1 MTVYAVAV
9 DAQDNIYVAG
19 SGSAVGVP
27 GLSVGYDA
35 TPDGTDAFVA
45 KIDRNGSPV
54 WATYVGGTDRS
65 VQFGSAR
72 LVVFDIARAIAV
84 DASGQVYIA
93 GTTAAGNFPTAGAF
107 QASRL
112 GEIDGFVAKLSA
124 DGRRL
129 LYSSYLGANGES
141 MSADGISAGPAG
153 EVWINALSPQQRWLA
168 AHDLSGGTGRRMILK
183 LNPSGMPVW
192 STRVALQ
199 TAGGFAVDGA
209 GRAVLAGGHCTPM
222 RECRQVLLRLDPSG
236 GHLQFST
243 TFLNRNADLFRAS
256 VALLPGG
263 RAAFS
268 GVAFDPLPVRNA
280 WAEPPAC
287 PFGAGGCGEAFLA
300 IANDGGELETVSYLD
315 LGERATLLTADQ
327 FGRVTIALDTGRP
340 NLPLARPVVDHH
352 VDGPVY
358 VSRDRA
364 TTWRVEGRETIPGG
378 DIADL
383 VFNRLRHTVY
393 AVANA
398 IFESREEPLSWR
410 LDTQGGLGLDVWY
423 RVAVD
428 PRQPSIRY
436 GILGDHV
443 YRHDDGAAQWRI
455 VNRSAAGTYRRAVTV
470 SPHDSSVWIAG
481 NAGVTMSTTGGD
493 SWTDRSA
500 GLPNLAGSSPTVEH
514 LEFDPQRAGVVY
526 AMTQVGLYRTRD
538 IGATWELLTGGIAP
552 TPAVRAIAFDP
563 TDSNTLLVAAL
574 NHGLLK
580 STDAGQT
587 WTRNLEGSRIA
598 VVRTDHMK
606 RHIVYAGGLDAEGR
620 NVFYRSIDHG
630 ETWHR
635 AGEGLQ
641 MRAEPFRLVVDPLDS
656 AKLYL
661 GSSSYQ
667 GVPYVIRLQADG
679 TTPGRYTPEFAS
691 YLGHGEVRGLA
702 ATGSGG
708 VVAAL
713 NHAWP
718 SSDVTQQQIVTVRI
732 GQ

>member
-19 SGSAVGVP
+19 SGSTVGIP
-27 GLSVGYDA
+27 GLASGYDA
-35 TPDGTDAFVA
+35 TPDGIDAFVA
-45 KIDRNGSPV
+45 KIDRDGSPV

-72 LVVFDIARAIAV
+72 LLVSDIARAIAV

-107 QASRL
+107 QTSRL

-129 LYSSYLGANGES
+129 LYSSYIGANGES
-141 MSADGISAGPAG
+141 MSADGISTGPAG

-168 AHDLSGGTGRRMILK
+168 AHDLSGGTGRRIVLK
-183 LNPSGMPVW
+183 LNAAGTPVW

-209 GRAVLAGGHCTPM
+209 GRPLLAGGQCTPM
-222 RECRQVLLRLDPSG
+222 RECRQALLRLDPSG
-236 GHLQFST
+236 SQLQFST
-243 TFLNRNADLFRAS
+243 TFPNRNADLFPAS

-263 RAAFS
+263 RAAFT
-268 GVAFDPLPVRNA
+268 GIAFDPLPVRNA
-280 WAEPPAC
+280 WAEPPVC
-287 PFGAGGCGEAFLA
+287 PFGSDSCGDAFLA
-300 IANDGGELETVSYLD
+300 IANDAGELETVSYLG
-315 LGERATLLTADQ
+315 LGERATLLAADQ
-327 FGRVTIALDTGRP
+327 FGRVTIATDTVRP
-340 NLPLARPVVDHH
+340 NLPLTRPVVDHH

-364 TTWRVEGRETIPGG
+364 TTWRVEGPETIPGVA
-378 DIADL
+378 IADL
-383 VFNRLRHTVY
+383 VFNWLRQTIY
-393 AVANA
+393 AVANS
-398 IFESREEPLSWR
+398 IFESREEPLTWR
-410 LDTQGGLGLDVWY
+410 LDTQGGLGIDVWY

-455 VNRSAAGTYRRAVTV
+455 VSRSASGTYRRTVIV

-481 NAGVTMSTTGGD
+481 NAGVAMSATGGD
-493 SWTDRSA
+493 SWIDRSA
-500 GLPNLAGSSPTVEH
+500 GLPNLGGSSATVEH
-514 LEFDPQRAGVVY
+514 LEFDPLRAGTVY

-538 IGATWELLTGGIAP
+538 NGATWELLTAGVAP

-563 TDSNTLLVAAL
+563 INSETLHAAAL
-574 NHGLLK
+574 AHGLLK
-580 STDAGQT
+580 STNAGQT
-587 WTRNLEGSRIA
+587 WTRKLEGNRITI
-598 VVRTDHMK
+598 VRTDHMK
-606 RHIVYAGGLDAEGR
+606 RHIVYAGGSDAEGR

-641 MRAEPFRLVVDPLDS
+641 MRAEPSRLVVDPRDS

-661 GSSSYQ
+661 GSSGFRS
-667 GVPYVIRLQADG
+667 VPYVMRLQPNG
-679 TTPGRYTPEFAS
+679 TTPGRYLPEFAS

-702 ATGSGG
+702 ATGAGG
-708 VVAAL
+708 SVAAL

-718 SSDVTQQQIVTVRI
+718 AGDLTQQQIVTVRI